1 MNRSDWSRRRRG
13 VVGVALFA
21 WFGLVGPSL
30 TANVT
35 AAYAAG
41 AAPEAATELQREQ
54 AQARFARA
62 KPLFDAGS
70 FAAALTEFRASLE
83 IVNSPNARLY
93 VARCLEETGDLV
105 DAYVEFGR
113 AALEARE
120 ASRADGRYT
129 LTATEAETERAA
141 VAPKLGFVT
150 LSVIRPE
157 AGTTVHVEGQE
168 LRREAW
174 SEPIP
179 VKPGTSELQ
188 AESPGRAPVR
198 VTVSVAKGETK
209 AVVLDAGAGVLL
221 PAADTASARRSGSVA
236 RPFAY
241 AATAIGVAGLAV
253 FAIEGLEAK
262 STHDDLENACHG
274 PCPNASFSNEISS
287 GIREQTIADVGLA
300 VGACGLAA
308 AVVLFVVSLH
318 KSPAAESRVGVFVSP
333 RGATLG
339 WAL

>member
-1 MNRSDWSRRRRG
+1 M
-13 VVGVALFA
+13 GVALFV

-30 TANVT
+30 GADLAV
-35 AAYAAG
+35 AYAAG
-41 AAPEAATELQREQ
+41 AAPEAASELQREQ

-62 KPLFDAGS
+62 KPLFDAGN
-70 FAAALTEFRASLE
+70 FAAALAEFRASLE

-93 VARCLEETGDLV
+93 VARCLEQTGDLV
-105 DAYVEFGR
+105 GAYVEFGR

-120 ASRADGRYT
+120 ASRADGRYA

-150 LSVIRPE
+150 LSVMRPE
-157 AGTTVHVEGQE
+157 ARTIVRVQGQE

-179 VKPGTSELQ
+179 VKPGDSELQ
-188 AESPGRAPVR
+188 AESSGRAPVR
-198 VTVSVAKGETK
+198 ATVSVAMGETK
-209 AVVLDAGAGVLL
+209 AVSLDAGAGVPL
-221 PAADTASARRSGSVA
+221 PVADAPSARRSSTIA

-241 AATAIGVAGLAV
+241 AAAGVGGAGLAV

-262 STHDDLENACHG
+262 STHDDLENVCHG
-274 PCPNASFSNEISS
+274 PCPNASFSSQISS

-300 VGACGLAA
+300 VGACGLVA
-308 AVVLFVVSLH
+308 AVVLFAVSLH

-333 RGATLG
+333 RGVTLG
-339 WAL
+339 GAL